1 MSQPRRPEKPILTAG
16 RRSTKSHGSDAT
28 LRAENRRLKDR
39 VRQLE
44 NERDRDQETITAI
57 TAERDSYRKALH
69 AWAREQFKGSGST
82 FSAKELDRLKRTTDV
97 VPLADFIDELRLGRG
112 PE

>member
-1 MSQPRRPEKPILTAG
+1 MSQARRPEKAVLTTG
-16 RRSTKSHGSDAT
+16 RRSTKPHGSDAT

-44 NERDRDQETITAI
+44 SERDRDQETITAL

-69 AWAREQFKGSGST
+69 AWARDHFTGSGST
-82 FSAKELDRLKRTTDV
+82 FSAKELDRLKRTTDA
-97 VPLADFIDELRLGRG
+97 VPLADFIDELRQ
-112 PE
+112 